1 MRLLISIIAFLSLL
15 FLFGGLF
22 VLGAFSGSNNS
33 LIEKSVSTKVYA
45 SPYNSLTIK
54 QIDSISSSAN
64 YRFTSINANP
74 VSQPTQSN

>member
-1 MRLLISIIAFLSLL
+1 VRLLISAIVFLSLL

-22 VLGAFSGSNNS
+22 FLGAFSGNSNS
-33 LIEKSVSTKVYA
+33 LIEKSVTTRTYV

-64 YRFTSINANP
+64 YNFTAANANT
-74 VSQPTQSN
+74 VNQSAQNN